1 MKALD
6 ITDDDRILIIAPHPD
21 DECIGVGGV
30 LWKYAKQCEVI
41 VLTDGR
47 QGQGDTAPEKEKQIR
62 KQEFLSEM
70 KHLNIGGFRMFDIE
84 DGTLLSHTDCM
95 VGICLKEYSKIF
107 VTGILEDHPDHKAAF
122 LCIREAAKRTVA
134 KEMPEC
140 YLYEVHTPLQSPTH
154 FLDISDV
161 VEEKCRL
168 IRIHRSQLK
177 ELPYDVLAEQCACY
191 RATLCRMPEKK
202 LEVYEAVDLSEKTEP
217 VISETEMLLQK
228 ERVNGWVLKRWA
240 LRLLKGIRV
249 ADDLSMRGITTV
261 YVYGYG
267 ELGKLLIRE
276 LSNSGIKIK
285 AVIDRRA
292 GQLGSDKIPVVPLE
306 KAEPVLPVVVTVV
319 YEYPDIEKRLKSAG
333 FKRIYSLR
341 SLLEGVADADW

>member
-1 MKALD
+1 
-6 ITDDDRILIIAPHPD
+6 
-21 DECIGVGGV
+21 
-30 LWKYAKQCEVI
+30 
-41 VLTDGR
+41 
-47 QGQGDTAPEKEKQIR
+47 
-62 KQEFLSEM
+62 
-70 KHLNIGGFRMFDIE
+70 MFDIE

-217 VISETEMLLQK
+217 VIHVSSSRIVPKSTSPSVSVI
-228 ERVNGWVLKRWA
+228 RTSFTA
-240 LRLLKGIRV
+240 LRR
-249 ADDLSMRGITTV
+249 S
-261 YVYGYG
+261 
-267 ELGKLLIRE
+267 
-276 LSNSGIKIK
+276 S
-285 AVIDRRA
+285 
-292 GQLGSDKIPVVPLE
+292 P
-306 KAEPVLPVVVTVV
+306 
-319 YEYPDIEKRLKSAG
+319 SA
-333 FKRIYSLR
+333 RTSI
-341 SLLEGVADADW
+341 